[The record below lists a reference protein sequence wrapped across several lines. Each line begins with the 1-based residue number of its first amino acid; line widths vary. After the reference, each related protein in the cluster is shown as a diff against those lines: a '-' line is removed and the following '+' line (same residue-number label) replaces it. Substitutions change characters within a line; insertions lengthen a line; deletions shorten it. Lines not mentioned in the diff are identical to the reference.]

1 MGRGSEDLELGVDFE
16 ARNKDME
23 ICHLKKKV
31 KKLQKALHL
40 MVVMAEGKSATKW
53 LNKNIDSLMEQEP

>member
-1 MGRGSEDLELGVDFE
+1 MGRGSEDLEIGIDFA